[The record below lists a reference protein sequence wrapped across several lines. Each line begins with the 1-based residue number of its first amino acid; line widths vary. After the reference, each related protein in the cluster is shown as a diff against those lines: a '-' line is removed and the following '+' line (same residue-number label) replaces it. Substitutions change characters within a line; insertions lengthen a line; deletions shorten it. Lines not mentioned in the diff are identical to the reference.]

1 MTTFQLTDAWTST
14 TLIMRKILL
23 VNLRPSAVSVIEA
36 LANGPL
42 TMDEL
47 RAKLG
52 VADNSDI
59 DRLAAFVIDLA
70 LLRVRG
76 VVGQVVLDSPA
87 TGAPS

>member
-1 MTTFQLTDAWTST
+1 MTTFKLSDAWTST
-14 TLIMRKILL
+14 PLTMRTMLL

-70 LLRVRG
+70 SLRVWG
-76 VVGQVVLDSPA
+76 VVGQVVLDSPRA
-87 TGAPS
+87 T

>member
-1 MTTFQLTDAWTST
+1 MKHLTLTNAWTST
-14 TLIMRKILL
+14 PLTTRELAL

-59 DRLAAFVIDLA
+59 ERLAAFVIDLA
-70 LLRVRG
+70 SLRVWG

-87 TGAPS
+87 TQE

>member
-1 MTTFQLTDAWTST
+1 MKHLTLTDAWTST
-14 TLIMRKILL
+14 PLTMREIIL
-23 VNLRPSAVSVIEA
+23 VNLRPSAVSIIKA

-42 TMDEL
+42 TLDEL
-47 RAKLG
+47 RAKLS

-76 VVGQVVLDSPA
+76 VVGQVVLDIP
-87 TGAPS
+87 PSAVV

>member
-1 MTTFQLTDAWTST
+1 VKHLTLTDAWTST
-14 TLIMRKILL
+14 PLTMREVIL
-23 VNLRPSAVSVIEA
+23 VNLHPSAVSVIKA

-42 TMDEL
+42 TLDEL

-52 VADNSDI
+52 VADNSDL

-70 LLRVRG
+70 LLRGWG

-87 TGAPS
+87 TPE

>member
-1 MTTFQLTDAWTST
+1 MKHLTLTDAWTST
-14 TLIMRKILL
+14 PLTVREIVLAH
-23 VNLRPSAVSVIEA
+23 LRPSAVSVIEA

-59 DRLAAFVIDLA
+59 DRLAAFIIDLA

-76 VVGQVVLDSPA
+76 VVGQVVLDIP
-87 TGAPS
+87 PSAVV